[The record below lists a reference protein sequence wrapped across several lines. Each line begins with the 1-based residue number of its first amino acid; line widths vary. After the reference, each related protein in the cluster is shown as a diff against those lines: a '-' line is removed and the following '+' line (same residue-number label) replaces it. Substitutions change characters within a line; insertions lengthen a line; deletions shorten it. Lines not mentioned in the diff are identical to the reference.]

1 MAGIAQSLPSWV
13 SPATTV
19 GGTAL
24 GASSQIGAGIA
35 ARRAANYQ
43 AQQDDVNAGQ
53 QQAASQRTAYD
64 VNRRATLLQSR
75 VQAVAGAS
83 GAGASDPSVLD
94 IVSRIA
100 GEGAYRSQLALYQG
114 DDAARALRMRGDA
127 ARFQGRQAQ
136 TAGFVNAFG
145 TVLKGASTLFDKY
158 GRKTAP
164 FGPDDVGGVAPYTD
178 PSGWG
183 MS

>member
-1 MAGIAQSLPSWV
+1 MAGLAQSLPQWV
-13 SPATTV
+13 SPAMTV
-19 GGTAL
+19 GGSAITA
-24 GASSQIGAGIA
+24 GSQIGSGIG
-35 ARRAANYQ
+35 ARRAGDYQ
-43 AQQDDVNAGQ
+43 AAQDDINAGQ

-83 GAGASDPSVLD
+83 GAGATDPSVVD

-114 DDAARALRMRGDA
+114 NDAARALQMRGDA

-136 TAGFVNAFG
+136 TAGYVNAFG

-164 FGPDDVGGVAPYTD
+164 FGPDDIGGVASYTD